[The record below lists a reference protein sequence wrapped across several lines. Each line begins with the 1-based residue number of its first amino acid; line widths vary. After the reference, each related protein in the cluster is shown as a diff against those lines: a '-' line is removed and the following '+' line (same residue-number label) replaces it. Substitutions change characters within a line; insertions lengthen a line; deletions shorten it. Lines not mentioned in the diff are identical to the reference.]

1 MKFFIPC
8 QALKEES
15 LMIYRITK
23 SDFFNK
29 LIYICVVLA
38 CLAPKY
44 YDSVLR
50 LPIGLRVSFYTVF
63 VVATWFLFVRIVV
76 VHKKIES
83 YIFLVWLFFLIVNV
97 WRVEQIGAWGYFV
110 VWIVTALL
118 FQQIVYFQ
126 ANNETFNI
134 IIKAVVDGL
143 FIQLLLGLYEIT
155 THRYLFEIGD
165 VIFKSNRL
173 YGNVAISMFRNL
185 NDYATFVMTM
195 CPFAVYKYFEQQGIL
210 KKVYYGAISLLSIFM
225 LIRSESRAVVLTI
238 IVLLAFL
245 LYLNYKKSAQNKIVL
260 SFACVI
266 ILFSFLLLPSLQQVV
281 VNILEH
287 NFINPESGSDSA
299 RINLIKNGL
308 YFLFET
314 YGFGVGAGNLV
325 VWLGQK
331 SVYDIGS
338 LLFIHNWYVEI
349 LVTFGILFFLVYVV
363 FHVKVLLNLYKKI
376 DKTKVWSKNNTILIS
391 FLAFSI
397 VCISS
402 SSNFSAEWVWMY
414 FSWISMYSLSLGKK
428 IMGN

>member
-1 MKFFIPC
+1 MV
-8 QALKEES
+8 
-15 LMIYRITK
+15 YRISK

-50 LPIGLRVSFYTVF
+50 LPLGLRISFFTAF
-63 VVATWFLFVRIVV
+63 VVTTWFFFIRQIAIQ
-76 VHKKIES
+76 KKIES
-83 YIFLVWLFFLIVNV
+83 YIFCVWLFFVLINV

-118 FQQIVYFQ
+118 FQQIIFFQ
-126 ANNETFNI
+126 ANNETFDL
-134 IIKAVVDGL
+134 IIKALVDGL

-155 THRYLFEIGD
+155 THVYLFETGYTIY
-165 VIFKSNRL
+165 KSNRL
-173 YGNVAISMFRNL
+173 YGNVAISMFHNL

-195 CPFAVYKYFEQQGIL
+195 CPFAVYNYFEEQGIL

-245 LYLNYKKSAQNKIVL
+245 LYLYYKKSAHNKIVL
-260 SFACVI
+260 SFACVVV
-266 ILFSFLLLPSLQQVV
+266 LFSFLLLPSLQQVV

-325 VWLGQK
+325 FWLGNK
-331 SVYDIGS
+331 AVYNIGV
-338 LLFIHNWYVEI
+338 LLYIHNWYVEI
-349 LVTFGILFFLVYVV
+349 LVTFGILFFLIYMV
-363 FHVKVLLNLYKKI
+363 FHVKVFLKLYKKI